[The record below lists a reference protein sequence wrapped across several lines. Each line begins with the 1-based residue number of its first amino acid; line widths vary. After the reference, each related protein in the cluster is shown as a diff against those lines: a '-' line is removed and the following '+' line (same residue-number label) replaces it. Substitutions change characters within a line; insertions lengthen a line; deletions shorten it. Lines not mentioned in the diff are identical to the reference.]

1 MSFSCQE
8 IDFTFIGSL
17 LLGPT
22 TVVYFMD
29 FSDQRAWPWDLLTVQ
44 YLHLTNMPS
53 FNMIWLSVTRILIY

>member
-29 FSDQRAWPWDLLTVQ
+29 FSDQRAWPWDLLTV
-44 YLHLTNMPS
+44 
-53 FNMIWLSVTRILIY
+53 